1 MALVAGTLCFLLLAP
16 GAAAQTAQP
25 GPREVYQALNALRI
39 AAGEVYYVK
48 DLHIRRDAVRL
59 SLVEGKL
66 AFLATYD
73 GRLTGAVFTGHGHAL
88 ALPRNPIE
96 KGQLARFL
104 GAPLLD
110 QGFTRA
116 YLRFTDHTGEEL
128 LGQLHAA
135 GAQPAN
141 EPGFAEDW
149 NGVVANLNPWHSL
162 RILTDW
168 LAQEPRPYFY
178 AGLLGVVTGPF
189 DVLVDNRRA
198 EQVLLGQPRWVAG
211 ERYYDVW
218 ASFRRADATDPA
230 PAPFVPVAYAI
241 ETSILSDRTLE
252 GATTLTL
259 RAQRSGECMIG
270 LELSRNLSV
279 QSGEDAAGHALVFF
293 QNEAVNRHEIAQ
305 RGNDSLLVVLP
316 TAARAGEEFR
326 LRVAYRGRVIS
337 DAGNGVYFVGDR
349 GSWYPHVAGPGNLAP
364 FELTL
369 RWPRRLQLV
378 ATGRK
383 LEEREE
389 GDTRVGRWGSEQ
401 PLAVAG
407 FNLGEY
413 VSETVD
419 ADGLRVEL
427 YANRQLEDAILD
439 RFRLRVIP
447 APPMGRPAREPR
459 TPLSEAI
466 TVPEMP
472 PSPLAV
478 LKSLG
483 QEIANATRFFE
494 RWNGPFP
501 YDRLS
506 ISQIPGTFGQGWPG
520 LVYLPT
526 PSFLS
531 PSAQRR
537 VGISE
542 RVQEGFTE
550 IVPYHEVAHQWW
562 GNLVTWENYRDQWI
576 CEGIANYLAL
586 LYADSRRTEP
596 RALRAWLER
605 YRTELTEKQAGQ
617 DAPADAAGPLVLG
630 YRLRSSRAPN
640 AYDRVVYD
648 KGAWVFHMLRVM
660 LRDPAGKNPDARFA
674 GLLRSLLESH
684 RYRSLTTEDLQ
695 RAVEKV
701 MTPTMA
707 LEAGR
712 SMDWFFDQWVR
723 ASGIPRYSVE
733 FTVRPGAEGFVVRG
747 KLKQSG
753 VPETF
758 IAAVP
763 LYATRLGGKPV
774 LLGTVVTSG
783 ERTPFQFVS
792 RVAPKRLLIDPQ
804 LTLLCVTE

>member
-1 MALVAGTLCFLLLAP
+1 M
-16 GAAAQTAQP
+16 
-25 GPREVYQALNALRI
+25 
-39 AAGEVYYVK
+39 
-48 DLHIRRDAVRL
+48 
-59 SLVEGKL
+59 
-66 AFLATYD
+66 
-73 GRLTGAVFTGHGHAL
+73 
-88 ALPRNPIE
+88 
-96 KGQLARFL
+96 
-104 GAPLLD
+104 
-110 QGFTRA
+110 
-116 YLRFTDHTGEEL
+116 
-128 LGQLHAA
+128 
-135 GAQPAN
+135 
-141 EPGFAEDW
+141 
-149 NGVVANLNPWHSL
+149 
-162 RILTDW
+162 
-168 LAQEPRPYFY
+168 
-178 AGLLGVVTGPF
+178 
-189 DVLVDNRRA
+189 
-198 EQVLLGQPRWVAG
+198 
-211 ERYYDVW
+211 
-218 ASFRRADATDPA
+218 
-230 PAPFVPVAYAI
+230 
-241 ETSILSDRTLE
+241 
-252 GATTLTL
+252 
-259 RAQRSGECMIG
+259 
-270 LELSRNLSV
+270 
-279 QSGEDAAGHALVFF
+279 
-293 QNEAVNRHEIAQ
+293 
-305 RGNDSLLVVLP
+305 VLP

-349 GSWYPHVAGPGNLAP
+349 GTWYPHVAGPGHFAP

-369 RWPRRLQLV
+369 RWPRRLQLL

-389 GDTRVGRWGSEQ
+389 GDTRVGRWRSEQ

-419 ADGLRVEL
+419 ADGLQVEL
-427 YANRQLEDAILD
+427 YANRQIEGAILD
-439 RFRLRVIP
+439 RFRLRLIP
-447 APPMGRPAREPR
+447 APPMQRPAREPR

-466 TVPEMP
+466 ALPEMP

-483 QEIANATRFFE
+483 QEIANATRFLE

-586 LYADSRRTEP
+586 LYADSRRTAP
-596 RALRAWLER
+596 RALHAWLER

-648 KGAWVFHMLRVM
+648 KGAWIFHMLRVM

-684 RYRSLTTEDLQ
+684 RYRTLTTEDLQ

-707 LEAGR
+707 LEGGR

-747 KLKQSG
+747 RLKQSD

-763 LYATRLGGKPV
+763 LYATRPGGKPV

-792 RVAPKRLLIDPQ
+792 RVAPKRLLIDSQ
-804 LTLLCVTE
+804 LTLLCMTE